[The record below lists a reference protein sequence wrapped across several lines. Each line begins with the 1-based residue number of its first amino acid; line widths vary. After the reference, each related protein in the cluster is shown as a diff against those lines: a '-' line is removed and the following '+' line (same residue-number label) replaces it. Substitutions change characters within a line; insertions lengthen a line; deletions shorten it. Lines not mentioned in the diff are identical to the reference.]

1 MSDYLRFHQ
10 VGTEQYAEIN
20 ACDAHAAKLAR
31 ERSAELARATE
42 QFLARG
48 GKIQEVAITARGGG
62 DFNGNAVE
70 SLPTSEDTSEF
81 GKYDLQTRNPKSRMN
96 KIMRASVERA
106 FAARQEKARG

>member
-10 VGTEQYAEIN
+10 VGTEQHAEIN

-48 GKIQEVAITARGGG
+48 GKIQEVAITARGGDDFG
-62 DFNGNAVE
+62 DKAVDN
-70 SLPTSEDTSEF
+70 LVTSEF
-81 GKYDLQTRNPKSRMN
+81 GKYDLQTRTTKSTMD

-106 FAARQEKARG
+106 YAARQEKARG